1 MAAEASKH
9 ARILQDQSG
18 YARSM
23 LILSEIAYL
32 EGESA
37 TALNLA
43 MASHRYASDIEFI
56 EEAIV
61 NTFNLLFRF
70 EKYDDCENLLGPA
83 LKMLVALRGSR
94 ELELNQGSSMLETKT
109 KNKSE
114 SQTILPL
121 EFAIS
126 TVLVLRATLS
136 LKMA

>member
-1 MAAEASKH
+1 
-9 ARILQDQSG
+9 
-18 YARSM
+18 M
-23 LILSEIAYL
+23 LVLSEIAYL

-37 TALNLA
+37 AALKLA

-61 NTFNLLFRF
+61 TTFNLLFKF
-70 EKYDDCENLLGPA
+70 DKLDDCEALLAPA
-83 LKMLVALRGSR
+83 LNMLVDLRGSR

-109 KNKSE
+109 KTKSDR
-114 SQTILPL
+114 QTILPL